1 MQCLR
6 SSDHASQLMSV
17 RVITT
22 ESACPWHPK
31 QTHYL
36 NQSRKRSAYLR
47 LPQTKIVQARGP
59 AALVS
64 ANLKRSKQDHLL
76 TSNMKKDPTR
86 MKTGNTMK
94 THILI
99 LKIRCLAKKKRFH
112 LLSQKKVTLRISL
125 EGCLLYQA
133 FKISNC
139 VDRPQRYS

>member
-17 RVITT
+17 RAITT
-22 ESACPWHPK
+22 ESACPWHQPK
-31 QTHYL
+31 RTHYL
-36 NQSRKRSAYLR
+36 NQSRKRSAY
-47 LPQTKIVQARGP
+47 PKHQQTKIVQARGP

-94 THILI
+94 TPILI
-99 LKIRCLAKKKRFH
+99 LLIRCLAKKKKIHF
-112 LLSQKKVTLRISL
+112 LCQKKVTLRIS
-125 EGCLLYQA
+125 
-133 FKISNC
+133 
-139 VDRPQRYS
+139 